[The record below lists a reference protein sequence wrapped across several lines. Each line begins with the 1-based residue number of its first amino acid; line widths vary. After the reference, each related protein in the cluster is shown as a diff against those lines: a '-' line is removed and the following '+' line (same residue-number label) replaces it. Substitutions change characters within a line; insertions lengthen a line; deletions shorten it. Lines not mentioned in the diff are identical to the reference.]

1 MKYEFHVGDYVETK
15 DGKVGYIKNIF
26 PSTKLEPPYINWVTN
41 DGENFL
47 YPIYSWTYC
56 YDVKNVFNRI
66 GQYDFAKSEQSK
78 EIERLPDDLLARFE
92 LPDGRAMIMKTYT
105 DSKDFVEASYSRELI
120 NKINELVD
128 AVNELREAK
137 NDKSIS

>member
-15 DGKVGYIKNIF
+15 SGKVGYIKNIL
-26 PSTKLEPPYINWVTN
+26 PSTKLEPPYIHWVTN
-41 DGENFL
+41 DGESFF
-47 YPIYSWTYC
+47 YPIYSWTHC

-66 GQYDFAKSEQSK
+66 GQYDFAKSEQTK

-92 LPDGRAMIMKTYT
+92 LPDGKSMIIKTYT

-128 AVNELREAK
+128 AVNELREDE

>member
-1 MKYEFHVGDYVETK
+1 MSERMDNIVNELTNYIENQMQTEVEMALGVK
-15 DGKVGYIKNIF
+15 HRK
-26 PSTKLEPPYINWVTN
+26 
-41 DGENFL
+41 GE
-47 YPIYSWTYC
+47 
-56 YDVKNVFNRI
+56 
-66 GQYDFAKSEQSK
+66 

-92 LPDGRAMIMKTYT
+92 LPNGRAMIMKTYT

-120 NKINELVD
+120 NKINELVN

>member
-1 MKYEFHVGDYVETK
+1 MSERMDNIVNELTNYIENQMQTEVEMALGVKHRKDVGVPMDSVK
-15 DGKVGYIKNIF
+15 IK
-26 PSTKLEPPYINWVTN
+26 
-41 DGENFL
+41 
-47 YPIYSWTYC
+47 
-56 YDVKNVFNRI
+56 
-66 GQYDFAKSEQSK
+66 QSK
-78 EIERLPDDLLARFE
+78 EIERLPDDLPARFE
-92 LPDGRAMIMKTYT
+92 LPDGKAMIMKTYT